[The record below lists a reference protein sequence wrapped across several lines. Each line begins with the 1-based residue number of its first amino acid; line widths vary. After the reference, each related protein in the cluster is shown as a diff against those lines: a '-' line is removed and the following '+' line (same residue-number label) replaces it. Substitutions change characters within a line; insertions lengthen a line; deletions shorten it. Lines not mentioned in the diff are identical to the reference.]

1 MKLSTKTKI
10 SVFLSVALFATG
22 VATSVADST
31 KSKDEDIKKL
41 PQVNED
47 INKEDIEKVD
57 DNQIINEEDKD
68 SENKNEEKV
77 SSKDMP
83 LDEDVERNY
92 TYVDGLREKMNEKN
106 RDNETLRS
114 ELDAKAKEDAE
125 EAKKLAEEEEKK
137 EASKKEEEEKEKEE
151 KRKAEEEKVRKEK
164 EAEAEKESEVK
175 SEDNKDKNEEKDES
189 ESRERNSDIKLS
201 DVNYD
206 NLGEYVASIGGI
218 ASDDPYELYTLDQDD
233 IKKRSEDEAFPHG
246 IIEPKDKN
254 EAKYDIDFMEEHG
267 ALLWNGYK
275 FTTYPE
281 HVLPGEALKIPG
293 RHLEDGFVTDAY
305 GFICVASDVY
315 PKGTVIM
322 SPFGRPMRVYDV
334 FNHNEPEYRIDLYI
348 R

>member
-1 MKLSTKTKI
+1 M
-10 SVFLSVALFATG
+10 
-22 VATSVADST
+22 
-31 KSKDEDIKKL
+31 
-41 PQVNED
+41 
-47 INKEDIEKVD
+47 
-57 DNQIINEEDKD
+57 
-68 SENKNEEKV
+68 
-77 SSKDMP
+77 
-83 LDEDVERNY
+83 
-92 TYVDGLREKMNEKN
+92 DGLREKMNEKN

-151 KRKAEEEKVRKEK
+151 KRKEEEEKARKEK
-164 EAEAEKESEVK
+164 EAEAEADSKPEVK
-175 SEDNKDKNEEKDES
+175 NEDKKEEKDES
-189 ESRERNSDIKLS
+189 DSYERSSDIKLS

-206 NLGEYVASIGGI
+206 NLGEYVASIGGV

-233 IKKRSEDEAFPHG
+233 IKKRSEDEAYPHG
-246 IIEPKDKN
+246 LIEPKDKN

-293 RHLEDGFVTDAY
+293 RHLEDGFVTDVY

>member
-1 MKLSTKTKI
+1 MKLSTKTKV
-10 SVFLSVALFATG
+10 SVFLTVALFVTG

-41 PQVNED
+41 PQVDENINNE
-47 INKEDIEKVD
+47 NMKKVD
-57 DNQIINEEDKD
+57 ENQLINEEDKD
-68 SENKNEEKV
+68 GEKDEEKI

-83 LDEDVERNY
+83 LDENVERNY

-137 EASKKEEEEKEKEE
+137 EASKKEEEEKKKEE
-151 KRKAEEEKVRKEK
+151 KRKAEEEKARKEK
-164 EAEAEKESEVK
+164 EADNKEEVK
-175 SEDNKDKNEEKDES
+175 SEDEKDKSK
-189 ESRERNSDIKLS
+189 SRKSNSNIKLS

-206 NLGEYVASIGGI
+206 NLGEYVASIGGV
-218 ASDDPYELYTLDQDD
+218 ADDDPYELYTLNQAD

-254 EAKYDIDFMEEHG
+254 EGKYDIDFMEEHG

-281 HVLPGEALKIPG
+281 HVLPGAALKIPG

>member
-10 SVFLSVALFATG
+10 SAFLSVALFATG
-22 VATSVADST
+22 VVTSVADGT

-41 PQVNED
+41 PQINED
-47 INKEDIEKVD
+47 INDEDTKKVD
-57 DNQIINEEDKD
+57 DSQIINEENEADK
-68 SENKNEEKV
+68 KEEKKTF
-77 SSKDMP
+77 SKDMP
-83 LDEDVERNY
+83 LDENVERNY

-151 KRKAEEEKVRKEK
+151 KRKEEEEKARKEKEK
-164 EAEAEKESEVK
+164 EAEADNKTEVK
-175 SEDNKDKNEEKDES
+175 SEDKKDEEVS
-189 ESRERNSDIKLS
+189 RNSEIKLS

-206 NLGEYVASIGGI
+206 NLGEYVASIGGV
-218 ASDDPYELYTLDQDD
+218 ADDDPYELYTLNQDD
-233 IKKRSEDEAFPHG
+233 IKKRSEDEAYPHG